1 MIFESE
7 INFTVIFD
15 WLAREGWMIL
25 SWWALAA
32 AAGLAA
38 FPLCARVL
46 NGLPD
51 KGYTLARAAGLLLVG
66 YVFWLL
72 VSLGFL
78 QNTPG
83 SILLA
88 WLIVLVI
95 GVIAQAR
102 QPMNWHV
109 WWRENRPVVIAG
121 EVLFAALFIG
131 WAVVRAHQ
139 PELRTTEKP
148 MDLLFIS
155 SIMRSDTFPP
165 NDGWMAGYSISY
177 YYFGYTL
184 AAMLST
190 LSGAASTVGYNL
202 WNAMLFALTGL
213 TAFGVVYNM
222 ARARMVRPS
231 PLTSPPDRQGLPS
244 VAIDGEGD
252 GRGEPAVRH
261 YNGDGDHP
269 LTHRPALLAG
279 LLAAVMVMLMGNFQ
293 AALIEIPY
301 QTRTAPE
308 WYLQFWGTQE
318 RMAYPE
324 REQAREANI
333 PDDQPVTLFSVDIL
347 NPANAGATYWWWF
360 RASRVLTDFN
370 LDGTLA
376 PGAQP
381 IDEFPQFSFLLSDN
395 HPHVMA
401 LPFAALALGLALNL
415 LLAGRDPTRGDVL
428 FYGLCVGALVFLNT
442 WDGPIYMLALV
453 GADGLR
459 RLLRRG
465 WLRPVDWWW
474 MFNLLL
480 ALGVLTFIFYLPFI
494 IGFRSQASGLLPN
507 LIYPTFLPHYFLMF
521 GPFILILIPF
531 LIGQA
536 ARAGRIMNW
545 RAGLQAA
552 GLVLLALL
560 VVMIGLVLVAQI
572 VPELRGVVLR
582 FVDENGG
589 FGAVLPALLGR
600 RLEALPTLLLMLAG
614 LVVIVAR
621 LFPRPLPPVED
632 EAAVIPTT
640 HPSTGFAL
648 LLVALG
654 IGLTLVPEFFYL
666 RDNFGSRINTIFKF
680 YYAAWLLFSLAS
692 AYAVYRVLAG
702 SGRKIQRPALR
713 TAFGVLTLV
722 ALALG
727 LVYPALAIHN
737 RMFIETGR
745 AARDDDRPLTLDGAT
760 AFGIVRSDIEAI
772 QCFNQQVQGDDMVVA
787 EAVGNPYNPAFG
799 RVAALTGV
807 PILIGWE
814 NHERQWRGATY
825 GEAAGTRAD
834 DIRRLYSDLRW
845 ENAQQIIQQYG
856 IDYIFY
862 GSSERSTYGS
872 AGEEKFQEF
881 LQPMCDAGDSRF
893 YRVTPA
899 ALMAASE

>member
-1 MIFESE
+1 MIL
-7 INFTVIFD
+7 D
-15 WLAREGWMIL
+15 WLAREGWMMI

-66 YVFWLL
+66 YTFWLL
-72 VSLGFL
+72 ASLGFL

-88 WLIVLVI
+88 WLIVLVV
-95 GVIAQAR
+95 GLAAQAR
-102 QPMNWHV
+102 QPLDWRA
-109 WWRENRPVVIAG
+109 WWRDNRPVVIAG
-121 EVLFAALFIG
+121 ELLFAALFLG

-165 NDGWMAGYSISY
+165 NDGWLAGYAISY

-190 LSGAASTVGYNL
+190 LSGVASTIGYNL

-213 TAFGVVYNM
+213 TAFGVVNNLV
-222 ARARMVRPS
+222 RARMLHPH
-231 PLTSPPDRQGLPS
+231 PLPPTPISG
-244 VAIDGEGD
+244 GE
-252 GRGEPAVRH
+252 GRGEPTIRPYSH
-261 YNGDGDHP
+261 NKHNIP
-269 LTHRPALLAG
+269 SHRPALLTG
-279 LLAAVMVMLMGNFQ
+279 LLAAVMVVLMGNFQ

-301 QTRTAPE
+301 WTRTAPE
-308 WYLQFWGTQE
+308 WYLRFWGTQE

-324 REQAREANI
+324 REQARAAGI
-333 PDDQPVTLFSVDIL
+333 PDNQPVTLFPVDIL
-347 NPANAGATYWWWF
+347 DPANAGSTYWWWF
-360 RASRVLTDFN
+360 RASRVLTDYS

-428 FYGLCVGALVFLNT
+428 FYALCVGALVFLNT

-480 ALGVLTFIFYLPFI
+480 SLGVLTLIFYLPFI

-521 GPFILILIPF
+521 GPFILILTPF

-536 ARAGRIMNW
+536 ARAGHSMNW

-552 GLVLLALL
+552 GLVLLAL
-560 VVMIGLVLVAQI
+560 VVVLLGLVLLAQF
-572 VPELRGVVLR
+572 VPELRGVALR

-600 RLEALPTLLLMLAG
+600 RLEALPTLLLLLAG

-621 LFPRPLPPVED
+621 LFPRPLPPAE
-632 EAAVIPTT
+632 EAAAVIPTT
-640 HPSTGFAL
+640 FPSTGFAL

-666 RDNFGSRINTIFKF
+666 RDNFGTRINTIFKF
-680 YYAAWLLFSLAS
+680 YYASWLLFSLAS

-702 SGRKIQRPALR
+702 SPRRTPTPVQR
-713 TAFGVLTLV
+713 TAFSALALV

-727 LVYPALAIHN
+727 MVYPVLAIHN

-745 AARDDDRPLTLDGAT
+745 ARNDDNRPLTLDGAT
-760 AFGIVRSDIEAI
+760 AFGIARSDIEAI
-772 QCFNQQVQGDDMVVA
+772 QCFNQQVPGDDVIVA
-787 EAVGNPYNPAFG
+787 EAVGGPYNPAFG
-799 RVAALTGV
+799 RVASLTGV
-807 PILIGWE
+807 PVLIGWE
-814 NHERQWRGATY
+814 NHERQWRGPTY
-825 GEAAGTRAD
+825 DAAAGSRAE
-834 DIRRLYSDLRW
+834 DIRQLYSDLRW
-845 ENAQQIIQQYG
+845 ENAQQIIQRYG
-856 IDYIFY
+856 INYIFY

-872 AGEEKFQEF
+872 TGEEKFQEF
-881 LQPMCDAGDSRF
+881 LQPVCDVGDSRF
-893 YRVTPA
+893 YRVTPEA
-899 ALMAASE
+899 VQTASE